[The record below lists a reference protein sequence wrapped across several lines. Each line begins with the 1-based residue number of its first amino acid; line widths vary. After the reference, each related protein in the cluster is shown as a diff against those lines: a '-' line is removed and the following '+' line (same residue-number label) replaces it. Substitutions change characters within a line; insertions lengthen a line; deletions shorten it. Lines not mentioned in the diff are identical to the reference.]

1 MTEQLHVVTGAAGYS
16 GRFIARRLL
25 DAGHR
30 VRGLTGHLDRPDP
43 FEGRVEYHL
52 FNFDRPD
59 ELRRSL
65 EGASAIYNTYWIRFD
80 RGGRT
85 HSLAVR
91 NTKTLFNCAVEAG
104 VDRFVHISI
113 TNPSADSHMS
123 YFRGKAELEHFLAA
137 AGISHAIIRPTVF
150 FGDGDVLLNNL
161 TWVLRRFPF
170 FALAGRGDYRVQP
183 VHPDDL
189 ARLAVEQGQLR
200 EDVTLDAAGP
210 EVFAFEEL
218 VRLLAHSAGRKAR
231 VIHVPRWVMI
241 ACAAMVGWIARDVTL
256 TADDV
261 DCLLE
266 ELLVSADPPT
276 GRIAL
281 SEWLAEHG
289 HGLGLTYANE
299 LNRHYR

>member
-1 MTEQLHVVTGAAGYS
+1 VPELHVVTGAAGYS

-25 DAGHR
+25 GAGHR

-43 FEGRVEYHL
+43 FDGEVEYHL
-52 FNFDRPD
+52 FNFERPD
-59 ELRRSL
+59 ELTRSL

-80 RGGRT
+80 RGDKT
-85 HSLAVR
+85 HRLAVR
-91 NTKTLFNCAVEAG
+91 NSKILMRCAAEAG
-104 VDRFVHISI
+104 VERFVHVSI

-123 YFRGKAELEHFLAA
+123 YFRGKSELERFLADT
-137 AGISHAIIRPTVF
+137 GLSHAVIRPTVF

-161 TWVLRRFPF
+161 TWVLRKFPF

-189 ARLAVEQGQLR
+189 ARLALEQGASR
-200 EDVTLDAAGP
+200 ENAVIDATGP
-210 EVFAFEEL
+210 EIFEFEEL
-218 VRLLAHSAGRKAR
+218 VRLLATTAGRKPR
-231 VIHVPRWVMI
+231 ILHVPRWTMI
-241 ACAAMVGWIARDVTL
+241 ACAKLVGLFARDVTL

-266 ELLVSADPPT
+266 ELLVSSTPPT

-281 SEWLAEHG
+281 TDWLAEHG
-289 HGLGLTYANE
+289 HELGLTYANE
-299 LNRHYR
+299 IHRHYH